1 MNIFLKK
8 IINSFFN
15 IFGLS
20 ISRKVNHEEI
30 KHLTFDEI
38 YKQKIKHNPIIFDV
52 GANKGQS
59 IERFSKIFN
68 KHTTHAF
75 EPIFFEYES
84 LKEKYGNK
92 KNITLNNIALGDKRQ
107 QKVFYISKHSGNSS
121 FFKLVNNT
129 QWLKIRS
136 KQVNVNTKKYVEK
149 KKNIKI
155 DTIDNYC
162 SKNKIKK
169 IDLLKI
175 DTQGY
180 EERVL
185 KGCKKMLSKNCI
197 SAVEVE
203 IVFSDIYAKINNISD
218 LEKFLVPNNFRL
230 AGIRLNN
237 NNIFTGSIFFADL
250 LYLNKSSFKI

>member
-1 MNIFLKK
+1 MKKLIRKLLNQFGIDVHRFQPSTSFEAQIVNAMKKVKIDVLFDIGANTGEFSSAIREKGYSGKIVSFEPLTSAIKKLIQLASKDVNWLVHDRTAIGDRKGLVDINISK
-8 IINSFFN
+8 NSYSSSILPMLNLHLNSEFN
-15 IFGLS
+15 
-20 ISRKVNHEEI
+20 SRYIGTEK
-30 KHLTFDEI
+30 T
-38 YKQKIKHNPIIFDV
+38 PIITLDSV
-52 GANKGQS
+52 ADKYLNK
-59 IERFSKIFN
+59 
-68 KHTTHAF
+68 
-75 EPIFFEYES
+75 
-84 LKEKYGNK
+84 
-92 KNITLNNIALGDKRQ
+92 
-107 QKVFYISKHSGNSS
+107 SS
-121 FFKLVNNT
+121 NCF
-129 QWLKIRS
+129 I
-136 KQVNVNTKKYVEK
+136 
-149 KKNIKI
+149 
-155 DTIDNYC
+155 
-162 SKNKIKK
+162 
-169 IDLLKI
+169 KI